1 VNLAAFGTDDEQVT
15 EVRISVDGALKCAG
29 SPSVSCDW
37 NARKASAGAHTVT
50 ATAKD
55 AAGNTTSAAVG
66 ITVATSSK
74 GGGNNNKGGGKGKK
88 K

>member
-15 EVRISVDGALKCAG
+15 EVRISVDGTLKCAG

-37 NARKASAGAHTVT
+37 NARKASAGPHTVT

-55 AAGNTTSAAVG
+55 AAGNTTNAAVG

-74 GGGNNNKGGGKGKK
+74 GGGNNKGGGKGKK